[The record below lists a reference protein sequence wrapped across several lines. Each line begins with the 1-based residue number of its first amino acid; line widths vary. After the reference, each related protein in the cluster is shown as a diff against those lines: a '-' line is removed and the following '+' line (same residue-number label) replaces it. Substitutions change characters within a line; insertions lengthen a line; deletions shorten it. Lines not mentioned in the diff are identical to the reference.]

1 MSPLISVPVA
11 TRVTPPAWPLAFL
24 FHLLTTPL
32 PPLRAR
38 PPSRPPGR
46 PARETAA
53 PPSCCAAS
61 RSWQPREPAEAQ
73 TPPAAPALPRGAE
86 NSETPSEAW
95 RTAGWSS
102 AKVAQSCAP
111 GLLEGPSPR
120 PPPGRTTGCGGPPA
134 GAGSGGSGTAA
145 VPAGGGPPSCECLA
159 PGRIRRGPSVPGRS
173 AAVPGVGPGHAAR
186 AAGSGAGPRCWP
198 DPPRHWSPAE
208 PVHGPA
214 PPRSAAGAAAAVRPP
229 PGPSAASEAPPRPAG
244 APARSRRPEPAAEG
258 GQATPTTE

>member
-95 RTAGWSS
+95 RDRKSTRLNSS
-102 AKVAQSCAP
+102 HVAISY
-111 GLLEGPSPR
+111 
-120 PPPGRTTGCGGPPA
+120 
-134 GAGSGGSGTAA
+134 A
-145 VPAGGGPPSCECLA
+145 VFCLKKTNLT
-159 PGRIRRGPSVPGRS
+159 S
-173 AAVPGVGPGHAAR
+173 
-186 AAGSGAGPRCWP
+186 
-198 DPPRHWSPAE
+198 
-208 PVHGPA
+208 
-214 PPRSAAGAAAAVRPP
+214 
-229 PGPSAASEAPPRPAG
+229 
-244 APARSRRPEPAAEG
+244 
-258 GQATPTTE
+258 QL